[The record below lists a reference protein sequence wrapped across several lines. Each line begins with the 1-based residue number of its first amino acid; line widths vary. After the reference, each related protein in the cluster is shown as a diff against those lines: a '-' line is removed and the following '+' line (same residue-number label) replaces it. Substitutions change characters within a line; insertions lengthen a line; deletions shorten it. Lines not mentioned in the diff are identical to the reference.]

1 MKIILFANTDW
12 YLYNFRLALA
22 KAILAQGHELVLL
35 SPPGKYSERLK
46 EAGFRWI
53 PLPLERR
60 RLNPLA
66 ELITIL
72 RIARIYHNE
81 RPDLVH
87 HFTLKCVLY
96 GSIAARLVRVK
107 AVVNALAGL
116 GHIFSN
122 ASPRAKALRQIVK
135 LVCRVILRPSE
146 VIFQNPENHR
156 AFLKLGLVCEETSHL
171 IRGSGVDVE
180 RFKPCAKQAT
190 NGGRYVLLA
199 SRLLWAK
206 GVSDYVEAARLV
218 RQCHPEVVFL
228 LAGET
233 DMGNP
238 GAIPQS
244 VIDEWKR
251 QGDVEV
257 LGQCEDM
264 RALIEK
270 VDLVAL
276 PTYYGEGVPRILI
289 EAAASGKPIVAT
301 DMPGCREIVQH
312 GINGALVPVRDSKQL
327 ALAIRNILLDDER
340 RYEMGKS
347 SRLLAC
353 SDFSE
358 EQVIDKTFQ
367 VYQKSLPAD
376 KVISDRAWAG
386 ANPAE
391 PNEIISAYSST
402 NLAPRTSWK

>member
-1 MKIILFANTDW
+1 MKILLFANTDW

-22 KAILAQGHELVLL
+22 KAIRAQGHEIVLL

-46 EAGFRWI
+46 QAGFRWI

-72 RIARIYHNE
+72 RIAQVYHKE

-87 HFTLKCVLY
+87 HFTVKCVLY
-96 GSIAARLVRVK
+96 GSIAARLARIK

-116 GHIFSN
+116 GHIFSDDGF
-122 ASPRAKALRQIVK
+122 RAKALKQIVK
-135 LVCRVILRPSE
+135 SICKLTLRPSE
-146 VIFQNPENHR
+146 VIFQNPDDHS
-156 AFLKLGLVCEETSHL
+156 AFLKLGLVYEETSHL

-180 RFKPCAKQAT
+180 RFKPRASEPAG
-190 NGGRYVLLA
+190 GGRYVLLA

-206 GVSDYVEAARLV
+206 GVSEYVEAARLV
-218 RQCHPEVVFL
+218 RQWLPETVFL

-233 DMGNP
+233 DPGNP
-238 GAIPQS
+238 SAIPQS
-244 VIDEWKR
+244 VIDKW

-257 LGQCEDM
+257 LGHCEDM
-264 RALIEK
+264 RALIEN

-289 EAAASGKPIVAT
+289 EAAATGKPLVAT
-301 DMPGCREIVQH
+301 DMPGCREIVRH
-312 GINGALVPVRDSKQL
+312 GVNGSLVPAHDSEQL
-327 ALAIRNILLDDER
+327 ARAIRDILIDDER
-340 RYEMGKS
+340 REEMGRC
-347 SRLLAC
+347 SRHLAC

-358 EQVIDKTFQ
+358 DQVISKTFQ
-367 VYQKSLPAD
+367 VYQKCLPAG
-376 KVISDRAWAG
+376 RAVGRDAWLG
-386 ANPAE
+386 ADPTE
-391 PNEIISAYSST
+391 RKEIIPA
-402 NLAPRTSWK
+402 

>member
-46 EAGFRWI
+46 QAGFRWI

-66 ELITIL
+66 ELITIV
-72 RIARIYHNE
+72 RIAQIYHKE
-81 RPDLVH
+81 RPDIVH
-87 HFTLKCVLY
+87 HFTVKCVLY
-96 GSIAARLVRVK
+96 GSIAARLVGIK
-107 AVVNALAGL
+107 SVVNALAGL
-116 GHIFSN
+116 GHVFSHDGL
-122 ASPRAKALRQIVK
+122 RAKALRQIVK
-135 LVCRVILRPSE
+135 LVCRLTLRPSE

-156 AFLKLGLVCEETSHL
+156 AFLKLGLVNEESSHL

-180 RFKPCAKQAT
+180 RFKPCARQAAD
-190 NGGRYVLLA
+190 GERYVLLA

-206 GVSDYVEAARLV
+206 GVSEYVEAARLV
-218 RQCHPEVVFL
+218 RQWHPEAVFL

-233 DMGNP
+233 DPGNP

-257 LGQCEDM
+257 LGHCEDM

-289 EAAASGKPIVAT
+289 EAAASGKPLVAT
-301 DMPGCREIVQH
+301 DMPGCREIVRH
-312 GINGALVPVRDSKQL
+312 GINGALVPVRDGKQL

-340 RYEMGKS
+340 QYEMGKN
-347 SRLLAC
+347 SRLFAC
-353 SDFSE
+353 NEFSE
-358 EQVIDKTFQ
+358 DQVIDETFQ
-367 VYQKSLPAD
+367 VYQKSLPTD
-376 KVISDRAWAG
+376 QVIGNRAWVG
-386 ANPAE
+386 ANRAE
-391 PNEIISAYSST
+391 PKELISVYSST
-402 NLAPRTSWK
+402 KLEPRTSWK